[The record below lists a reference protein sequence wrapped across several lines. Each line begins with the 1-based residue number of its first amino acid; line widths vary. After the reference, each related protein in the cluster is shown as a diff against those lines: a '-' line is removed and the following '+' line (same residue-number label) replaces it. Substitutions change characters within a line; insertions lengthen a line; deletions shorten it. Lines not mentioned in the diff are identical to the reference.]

1 MTSTS
6 KPNGDKI
13 FTRKIIETSIRLVVI
28 ALLIGWC
35 LIIIKPFFIM
45 LAWALIIAVAIFPFY
60 NKLRIKFKGRKGLA
74 ATLVTILLLAVMVLP
89 SFFLAKSL
97 VSSIGEVKNLII
109 NDQFV
114 IPPPSNDVV
123 NWPIVGKPI
132 DRLWRLASTDLVEL
146 LSEFSPQLQKIGIK
160 LLEVLSGAGFGLL
173 EFIMSIIICGFFL
186 VNADGGGKLA
196 LDIGIRLSGMK
207 GAEFAKDIEITIRN
221 VARGVLGVAFVQAA
235 MAGGAFFVAGV
246 PLAGLWT
253 IISLMLAITQIGL
266 FPVIIPVIIYMF
278 SASDLLTAT
287 LLAIWLFFVTIIDNI
302 LRPIWMGRKAPVPML
317 VIFLGSMGGFI
328 TSGIIGLF
336 LGAVILSLGYK
347 LFLLWLNAQDEAS
360 GEENLVSKSV

>member
-1 MTSTS
+1 
-6 KPNGDKI
+6 
-13 FTRKIIETSIRLVVI
+13 
-28 ALLIGWC
+28 
-35 LIIIKPFFIM
+35 
-45 LAWALIIAVAIFPFY
+45 
-60 NKLRIKFKGRKGLA
+60 
-74 ATLVTILLLAVMVLP
+74 
-89 SFFLAKSL
+89 
-97 VSSIGEVKNLII
+97 
-109 NDQFV
+109 
-114 IPPPSNDVV
+114 
-123 NWPIVGKPI
+123 
-132 DRLWRLASTDLVEL
+132 
-146 LSEFSPQLQKIGIK
+146 
-160 LLEVLSGAGFGLL
+160 LEVLSGAGFGLL
-173 EFIMSIIICGFFL
+173 EFILSIIICGFFL
-186 VNADGGGKLA
+186 ANAEGGGKIA
-196 LDIGIRLSGMK
+196 RDIGIRLSGIK

-235 MAGGAFFVAGV
+235 MAGGAFFIAGV

-347 LFLLWLNAQDEAS
+347 LFLLWLNAQDEVS
-360 GEENLVSKSV
+360 DEENPGIESV